1 MKRNIQMKKFSV
13 TAVLILNGML
23 SSGAMA
29 TSFLPETCSDMDISV
44 RTDYVNHEDV
54 SHVFDCQPV
63 I

>member
-1 MKRNIQMKKFSV
+1 MKKFSV
-13 TAVLILNGML
+13 TAVLILTGML

-29 TSFLPETCSDMDISV
+29 TSFLPDMDISV